1 MSQHDKSY
9 PNYYLYPTRLSHM
22 PTTTKKNNK
31 STGLANHTKGIELED
46 MFCEFMKTELGYHKA
61 RPRAQVLSDSN
72 DRGTNVDV
80 IARLENKRLRYVKWC
95 FYVLM
100 TLAVSYSVLSIYL
113 AEENDLQ
120 NATYLFYFSVIIL
133 FFGIWAIIFYEKNNI
148 EHGWAECKNQKEA
161 ISTELMQI
169 AEMRLNSYKKTKDKE
184 YNFTKLYFVSANEF
198 SEGALKFAQDKNII
212 CYKLDC
218 GNFVE
223 VTYWGD

>member
-1 MSQHDKSY
+1 
-9 PNYYLYPTRLSHM
+9 M

-46 MFCEFMKTELGYHKA
+46 MFRDFMKKELGYHSA
-61 RPRAQVLSDSN
+61 RPRAQVPSDSN
-72 DRGTNVDV
+72 NRGTNVDIIGV
-80 IARLENKRLRYVKWC
+80 VRNDRYEMMKKLSLISYI
-95 FYVLM
+95 FGVLYFM
-100 TLAVSYSVLSIYL
+100 YFGYYAYSVGSSNIPLSTMIIML
-113 AEENDLQ
+113 LI
-120 NATYLFYFSVIIL
+120 LIGIMVLSVSCVISYRRHI
-133 FFGIWAIIFYEKNNI
+133 E

-161 ISTELMQI
+161 ISFEQMQI
-169 AEMRLNSYKKTKDKE
+169 AEMRLNSYKRTKDKE
-184 YNFTKLYFVSANEF
+184 FNFTKVYFVSANEF